1 MSTAPPA
8 GLSRRPGSVL
18 ALVRELP
25 RVHAP
30 LTVLLGGLVAGQ
42 VAGVV
47 LLPLAIGRL
56 VTALTG
62 DGGPAAAEQAWT
74 GLTLLASALVLDIA
88 LEPIRAMVTAR
99 LATAVD
105 GSLAQR
111 TVEGAL
117 RPAGIAHLDDPG
129 VADRIE
135 QARGVGIG
143 AHAPGQAVNALAALV
158 PLRLTGL
165 ASAILLG
172 WAGQW
177 WMPVVLGAAWI
188 VAGRWQEKEMARAV
202 AANTARTVQLRHAA
216 YLRDLAVTAP
226 AAKEVRL
233 FGLHQWLAE
242 RFTRQWWD
250 GIVEMRRMST
260 DGRRHLAASGLLLAA
275 HLVVVVPLAYGAGT
289 GDPPVGQLTVALQAL
304 LGLFALGFTGD
315 LQRRLHLASAAVPP
329 ALAVS
334 ALGTPAHPDDDR
346 TRDDRAHDD
355 RTREK
360 RAHDDRTRE
369 KRAHDDRTREK
380 RAHGRRRGG
389 ADASGLPRREIRFAG
404 VSFGYPGD
412 RRPVLDALDLVIPAG
427 SSLALVGD
435 NGAGKST
442 VTKLLAGLYRP
453 DAGRIQLD
461 GRDLHDH
468 DLASWRRQ
476 LAVVLQDFGRYPF
489 SVRDNIAFGAV
500 EAPADQEAVVE
511 AARLGGFLG
520 VEQGLADGWDTPL
533 GNAYKGGTEL
543 SGGQWQRLA
552 LSRALYAVRHGA
564 RVLVLDEPTAHLD
577 IEAEYEL
584 YARFLEITAGITTIL
599 VSHRFATVRLAERI
613 AVLRD
618 GRVGEYGSHD
628 ELLAADGRY
637 AQMFRVQSAPFTD
650 PAGGRRG

>member
-1 MSTAPPA
+1 MSTSPTA
-8 GLSRRPGSVL
+8 GVTRRPGSVS

-25 RVHAP
+25 RVNAP
-30 LTVLLGGLVAGQ
+30 LTALLAALVAGQ

-56 VTALTG
+56 VTALTAG
-62 DGGPAAAEQAWT
+62 GGPAASRAAWL
-74 GLTLLASALVLDIA
+74 GLTLLGLALVLDIA
-88 LEPIRAMVTAR
+88 LEPIRAMVTAK
-99 LATAVD
+99 LSTAVD

-117 RPAGIAHLDDPG
+117 RPAGVAHLDDPD
-129 VADRIE
+129 VADQIE

-143 AHAPGQAVNALAALV
+143 GHAPGQAVNALAALV

-165 ASAILLG
+165 ASAVLLG

-177 WMPVVLGAAWI
+177 WMPVVLGAAW
-188 VAGRWQEKEMARAV
+188 VVTGRWQEKEMARAV
-202 AANTARTVQLRHAA
+202 VANTARTVQLRHAA
-216 YLRDLAVTAP
+216 YLRDITVSAP
-226 AAKEVRL
+226 SAKELRL

-242 RFTRQWWD
+242 RFTREWWD
-250 GIVEMRRMST
+250 GIIEMRRKTT

-275 HLVVVVPLAYGAGT
+275 HVAVVVPLAYGAST
-289 GDPPVGQLTVALQAL
+289 GDPSVGHLTIALQAL

-334 ALGTPAHPDDDR
+334 ALGGQRPAVAGQAA
-346 TRDDRAHDD
+346 T
-355 RTREK
+355 
-360 RAHDDRTRE
+360 
-369 KRAHDDRTREK
+369 
-380 RAHGRRRGG
+380 
-389 ADASGLPRREIRFAG
+389 GLPHREIRFER

-412 RRPVLDALDLVIPAG
+412 ARAVLDDLDLVIPAG
-427 SSLALVGD
+427 SSLAIVGD

-442 VTKLLAGLYRP
+442 ITKLLAGLYRP
-453 DAGRIQLD
+453 DAGRILVD
-461 GRDLHDH
+461 GRNLHDY

-476 LAVVLQDFGRYPF
+476 LAVVFQDFGRYPF

-500 EAPADQEAVVE
+500 EAAGTREAVVE

-533 GNAYKGGTEL
+533 TSAYTGGTEL

-552 LSRALYAVRHGA
+552 LSRALYAVRQGA
-564 RVLVLDEPTAHLD
+564 RLLILDEPTAHLD

-613 AVLRD
+613 AVVRG
-618 GRVGEYGSHD
+618 GRVSEYGSHH